1 MKKVNKWK
9 RLAALGVSAMMI
21 FSTVA
26 CGSDSKEGSKT
37 DDGDV
42 KKSTK
47 GTTISFWNSF
57 TGSDGDMLVELV
69 NRYNEENKDG
79 ITVEMDISSDFDS
92 QLSTAFAAGT

>member
-42 KKSTK
+42 KKSTCLLY
-47 GTTISFWNSF
+47 TSLYHIRLN
-57 TGSDGDMLVELV
+57 
-69 NRYNEENKDG
+69 
-79 ITVEMDISSDFDS
+79 
-92 QLSTAFAAGT
+92 